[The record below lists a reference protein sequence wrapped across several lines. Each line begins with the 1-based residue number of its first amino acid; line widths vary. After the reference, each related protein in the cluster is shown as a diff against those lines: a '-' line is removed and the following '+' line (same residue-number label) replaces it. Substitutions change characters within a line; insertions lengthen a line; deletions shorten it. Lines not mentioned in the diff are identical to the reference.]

1 MTPAR
6 APPEAMMAGAA
17 LVVLEVAA
25 APVLVGL
32 PDLVPVPEE
41 LPEEELE
48 SEPEEPV
55 GAAAVS
61 VPVPVLEAAWSP
73 AAPVCEGVPSEVT
86 K

>member
-25 APVLVGL
+25 APVRVGL
-32 PDLVPVPEE
+32 PERVPVPEE
-41 LPEEELE
+41 LPEEEEPE

-61 VPVPVLEAAWSP
+61 VPVLEAAWSP
-73 AAPVCEGVPSEVT
+73 AAPVWEGVPSEVT